1 MTLFATHV
9 ALNKT
14 TTDGTATSIV
24 DRTGKKPIKWFT
36 LIVDED
42 AYLGI
47 NTDAGS
53 SEINLKAGETYTSPE
68 KVRVISLSVMR
79 VSNDVTVRGSAW
91 V

>member
-1 MTLFATHV
+1 MTLFSTHV

-14 TTDGTATSIV
+14 TTAGTATTIV
-24 DRTGKKPIKWFT
+24 SRSGKNPIKWFT

-47 NTDAGS
+47 NTDAASG
-53 SEINLKAGETYTSPE
+53 EINLKSGETYTTPT
-68 KVRVISLSVMR
+68 KVRVISLSIMR
-79 VSNDVTVRGSAW
+79 VTNNVTVRGSAW